1 MDYTPNRHDPR
12 PFLPSHF
19 SVLTRHPALERPSKG
34 RCPRAHVSSN
44 SPTLFF
50 SDFFAAGNSSSN

>member
-1 MDYTPNRHDPR
+1 MDYTPNRHEPR

-34 RCPRAHVSSN
+34 PQASSQKPN
-44 SPTLFF
+44 LGRDRP
-50 SDFFAAGNSSSN
+50 GNR